1 MKILIERKWKKRT
14 YCIGRLYVNGEFLC
28 NTLELKDVG
37 MDQRMTLDEIKAKKV
52 FGQTAIPT
60 GTYEVDYRMSWKFD
74 SKRAYLKDVPGFIG
88 IMIHEGNT
96 RADTLGCILVGMNTE
111 KGKVTN
117 SKHWLNILNGKIEL
131 AKEKGEKVLVSLR

>member
-74 SKRAYLKDVPGFIG
+74 SKRAYLLNVPGFVG
-88 IMIHEGNT
+88 IMIHEGNS
-96 RADTLGCILVGMNTE
+96 RKDTLGCILVGMNTA

-117 SKHWLNILNGKIEL
+117 SRHWLSVLNGKIEM
-131 AKEKGEKVLVSLR
+131 AKEKGEKVLVSVR